1 MAMPRDLRTTST
13 TLRALVASHA
23 RVLTAA
29 VAVTLMSAG
38 MLILTGGPGPKP
50 VPGPDLAR
58 QQAQAVVVE
67 GIEQHLDDAGATSST
82 RPSARPPALRQL
94 APGVWSLVTIPRLN
108 LRVPVRAGTD
118 AEVLS
123 EGLGQWQNG
132 VAPGQRGNFV
142 LAGHRVTETEPF
154 AAFPTLRKGDRVLVR
169 TSNALYTY
177 VLDTSGTDVRV
188 DQHALWVTGAHPAG
202 SRTDH
207 VITLITC
214 AETFHTDE
222 RSVVFGHL
230 VGVRLTT

>member
-1 MAMPRDLRTTST
+1 MAMPRDHHTTST
-13 TLRALVASHA
+13 TLRALAAAHA

-29 VAVTLMSAG
+29 AAVTLMSAG
-38 MLILTGGPGPKP
+38 ILILSGGTGQGPP
-50 VPGPDLAR
+50 PGPDLAG
-58 QQAQAVVVE
+58 QQAEAAVV
-67 GIEQHLDDAGATSST
+67 GDIEQHLDDAGPTSST
-82 RPSARPPALRQL
+82 HPPARPPALRQL
-94 APGVWSLVTIPRLN
+94 APGVWSLVTIPRLD
-108 LRVPVRAGTD
+108 LRVPVRSGTD
-118 AEVLS
+118 AEALAQ
-123 EGLGQWQNG
+123 GLGHWQNG
-132 VAPGQRGNFV
+132 VAAGQRGNFV

-154 AAFPTLRKGDRVLVR
+154 AAFPTLRNGDRVFVR

-214 AETFHTDE
+214 AETFHTDD

-230 VGVRLTT
+230 VAVRLTT